1 MRRVSSREVP
11 VGSAI
16 VADFTKVVLA
26 WRELA
31 NVLASDQGPCL
42 FDSNMILLRGELR
55 IAVAV
60 TTPPAFA
67 IADLTAV

>member
-11 VGSAI
+11 VGSATV

-31 NVLASDQGPCL
+31 NVLASDQGPGL
-42 FDSNMILLRGELR
+42 FDSNMILLRASCGSPLR
-55 IAVAV
+55 
-60 TTPPAFA
+60 
-67 IADLTAV
+67 